1 MKNEKILFLSLYT
14 YSLTGGIEKVCRT
27 FIEVLE
33 ELKSFH
39 KIKGHLNLS
48 LHDLKNFSNHKG
60 FNGNKFLYAFA
71 VLKNA
76 FTADIIILSH
86 VHLLP
91 FAKLII
97 KLSPKKRVILFAHGI
112 EVWKPLAKWKRD
124 FLKKIEIWAVS
135 RYTAEQLRKLNSVQ
149 NKNIKIL
156 NNSLPRSYS
165 YSSAESLKA
174 NTQERYRISTDDQ
187 VVLTVCRLSSLEQ
200 YKGYD
205 MVLLA
210 FKDVIKTYPQVK
222 YIIAGKADEMEKQRV
237 LQLIQ
242 DCKLQDHVILA
253 GYINDQELKA
263 LYQLADVFAMPS
275 KGEGFGLVYLEAI
288 ANGCSVLAGDADGSR
303 DALLDGELGLLV
315 DPEDGDAVYQGL
327 IQLLAQ
333 PTTEDEIVQRQ
344 QMVETHFGFA
354 RYVEQVED
362 LLTSAPPSPEIE
374 GATLQKIN
382 GS

>member
-39 KIKGHLNLS
+39 KIKGHLTLS
-48 LHDLKNFSNHKG
+48 LHDLKNVSNHKG
-60 FNGNKFLYAFA
+60 LNGNKFLLGLAI
-71 VLKNA
+71 LKNA
-76 FTADIIILSH
+76 FTADTIILSH

-91 FAKLII
+91 FAKLIR
-97 KLSPKKRVILFAHGI
+97 KLSPRKRIILFAHGI
-112 EVWKPLAKWKRD
+112 EVWKPLAKWKRE
-124 FLKKIEIWAVS
+124 FLNGIEIWAVS
-135 RYTAEQLRKLNSVQ
+135 RYTAEQLQKINHVQ
-149 NKNIKIL
+149 NKDIKIL

-165 YSSAESLKA
+165 YSSTESLKA
-174 NTQERYRISTDDQ
+174 NTQDRYRISTDDQ

-210 FKDVIKTYPQVK
+210 LKDVIKTYPRVK
-222 YIIAGKADEMEKQRV
+222 YIIAGKADEREQRRV
-237 LQLIQ
+237 LELIQ
-242 DCKLQDHVILA
+242 DCKMQDHVTLA
-253 GYINDQELKA
+253 GYINDQELKV

-288 ANGCSVLAGDADGSR
+288 ASGCKVLAGNADGSR

-315 DPEDGDAVYQGL
+315 DPEDSDAVYQGL

-333 PTTEDEIVQRQ
+333 PLTEDEISQRQ
-344 QMVETHFGFA
+344 QMVETHFGFE
-354 RYVEQVED
+354 RYVEQVEE
-362 LLTSAPPSPEIE
+362 LLTSAP
-374 GATLQKIN
+374 T
-382 GS
+382 

>member
-27 FIEVLE
+27 FIEVME
-33 ELKSFH
+33 ELKSIH
-39 KIKGHLNLS
+39 KIKGHLTLS
-48 LHDLKNFSNHKG
+48 LHDLKNFNNHKG
-60 FNGNKFLYAFA
+60 FNGNRFLYAFA

-76 FTADIIILSH
+76 FIADTIILSH

-91 FAKLII
+91 FAKLIR

-112 EVWKPLAKWKRD
+112 ELWKPLTEWKRE
-124 FLKKIEIWAVS
+124 FLNGIEIWAVS
-135 RYTAEQLRKLNSVQ
+135 RYTAEQLQKINHVQ
-149 NKNIKIL
+149 NKDIKVL

-165 YSSAESLKA
+165 YSPAESIKT
-174 NTQERYRISTDDQ
+174 NTLDQYRISTSDQ

-210 FKDVIKTYPQVK
+210 LKDVIKTYPKVK
-222 YIIAGKADEMEKQRV
+222 YIIAGKADETEKQRV
-237 LQLIQ
+237 LKLIQ
-242 DCKLQDHVILA
+242 DCKLQNHVILA
-253 GYINDQELKA
+253 GYINDQELKD

-288 ANGCSVLAGDADGSR
+288 ANGCKVLAGDADGSK
-303 DALLDGELGLLV
+303 DALLDGKLGLLV
-315 DPEDGDAVYQGL
+315 NPEDSDAVYQRL

-333 PTTEDEIVQRQ
+333 PLTEDEIVQRQ
-344 QMVETHFGFA
+344 QMIETHFGFE

-362 LLTSAPPSPEIE
+362 LLTSAP
-374 GATLQKIN
+374 A
-382 GS
+382 